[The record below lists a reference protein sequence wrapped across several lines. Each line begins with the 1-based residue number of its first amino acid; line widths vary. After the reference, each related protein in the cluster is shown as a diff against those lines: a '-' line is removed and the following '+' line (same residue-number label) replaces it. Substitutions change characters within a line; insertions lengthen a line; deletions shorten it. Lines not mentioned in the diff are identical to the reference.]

1 MALLYRGSP
10 PKNGYL
16 LLAEPATSPIQWI
29 ELGLL
34 NLEDDQTWQA
44 HSTGQ
49 ETVLVVLGGRCHIS
63 SEAAEW
69 RDVGEREN
77 VFAGKATAAYFPPDV
92 AFTVGAAGS
101 VEVAVCRAP
110 ATCGP
115 SPALIRPDEVN
126 VRVVGAD
133 NWQRDVHDV
142 VVDQV
147 SAHHLLVGETYNPSG
162 NWSSY
167 PPHKHDVDELPEES
181 ELEEVYHFR
190 VDPPQGFGL
199 QRLYTEDGEIDE
211 THTLRDRD
219 TVVIP
224 KGFHPVVAAPGYRLY
239 YLWVLAGEK
248 RVMAPRDDPAHSWMK
263 EGPRD

>member
-1 MALLYRGSP
+1 MALFYRGSP
-10 PKNGYL
+10 PTQGYL
-16 LLAEPATSPIQWI
+16 QMAAPATSPTRWI

-34 NLEDDQTWQA
+34 NLEGDQTWQA
-44 HSTGQ
+44 PEDDQ
-49 ETVLVVLGGRCHIS
+49 ETVVLIMGGRCRIS
-63 SEAAEW
+63 SEAGDW
-69 RDVGEREN
+69 RDLGQREN
-77 VFAGKATAAYFPPDV
+77 VFAGKATAAYFPPGF
-92 AFTVGAAGS
+92 AFSVQAAGP
-101 VEVAVCRAP
+101 VEIAVCRAP

-115 SPALIRPDEVN
+115 SPTLVRPDEVN

-142 VVDQV
+142 VVNQV
-147 SAHHLLVGETYNPSG
+147 GAHRLLVGETYNPSG

-167 PPHKHDVDELPEES
+167 PPHKHDVDELPDES

-190 VDPPQGFGL
+190 LDPPQGFGV

-211 THTLRDRD
+211 AHTLRDRD